1 MPHAKA
7 EWAYSL
13 VTLHSLAAL
22 LYGRIFEGKEGKKK
36 EKANEKQILS
46 IVEIII
52 LSYNKSSNYF
62 LVCIV
67 EEEFAIIIA
76 KVTNL

>member
-1 MPHAKA
+1 MKCNN
-7 EWAYSL
+7 YIC
-13 VTLHSLAAL
+13 L
-22 LYGRIFEGKEGKKK
+22 LNFEYDRSSKGRKEKKK

>member
-1 MPHAKA
+1 MRKR
-7 EWAYSL
+7 S
-13 VTLHSLAAL
+13 
-22 LYGRIFEGKEGKKK
+22 GRILWLPYMVWRRYYTGGSIFEGKEGKKK